1 MEQTI
6 EALGGI
12 LLKAIPTAL
21 ILLLLYFYFKAMLFG
36 PLDKVLKERQELTE
50 GARKTAE
57 KSLAAAEQK
66 TQEYEA
72 KFREA
77 RSLVYK
83 DQEET
88 RRQWLED
95 QAAQTAKARSEA
107 ESAVKAAR
115 DAIAVEMAAA
125 RQNLLASSEE
135 LADQIALAIT
145 GRRAA

>member
-1 MEQTI
+1 MEQTL

-12 LLKAIPTAL
+12 LLKAIPTAG

-36 PLDKVLKERQELTE
+36 PLDKVLKQRQELTE

-57 KSLAAAEQK
+57 KSLAAAEHK

-77 RSLVYK
+77 RSAVYK

-95 QAAQTAKARSEA
+95 QAAQASKARSDA
-107 ESAVKAAR
+107 ENTVKVARESIAA
-115 DAIAVEMAAA
+115 EMAAA
-125 RQNLLASSEE
+125 RQNLLSSSEE
-135 LADQIALAIT
+135 LADQIAAVVT
-145 GRRAA
+145 GRRA

>member
-21 ILLLLYFYFKAMLFG
+21 IFLLLYFYFKAMLFG
-36 PLDKVLKERQELTE
+36 PLDKILRERRELTD

-57 KSLAAAEQK
+57 KSLEAAERK

-77 RSLVYK
+77 RSAVYK
-83 DQEET
+83 DQEQI
-88 RRQWLED
+88 RRQWLEA
-95 QAAQTAKARSEA
+95 QAAQAGEARA
-107 ESAVKAAR
+107 ESEKTVRAAR
-115 DAIAVEMAAA
+115 ETIATEMAAA
-125 RQNLLASSEE
+125 RQNLLSSSEQ
-135 LADQIALAIT
+135 LADQIAAAVT
-145 GRRAA
+145 GRSA